1 MEGHRVKGTRKNP
14 ETGAFEPPN
23 SLGVLPWGL
32 TPEQHDKAKKVKDRE
47 AKVKKRHDVT
57 ETFGPNVDTGLEE
70 TLSEKLAPNRTAADA
85 KRPPRQP
92 MNLGARVHIPLSI
105 REEID
110 REGYTAR
117 LCLDKEDRLDRYVEN
132 YWEFHLDANGKQIER
147 RSGNGGRMV
156 LMKLPKELF
165 DEDNRLQQVA
175 RSAKYSNSNLLKAGY
190 DAPNGSVLTDD
201 TMN

>member
-1 MEGHRVKGTRKNP
+1 MEGHRVKGTRRDF
-14 ETGAFEPPN
+14 ETGEYNPPN
-23 SLGVLPWGL
+23 ALGLLPSGL
-32 TPEQHDKAKKVKDRE
+32 TPDEHDTEKKKRDRA

-57 ETFGPNVDTGLEE
+57 ETLGPNVDTGLEE

-92 MNLGARVHIPLSI
+92 MNLGARIYIPLSI
-105 REEID
+105 REEIE

-132 YWEFHLDANGKQIER
+132 YWEFHLDGKGDQIER
-147 RSGNGGRMV
+147 RSGNGNRLV

-175 RSAKYSNSNLLKAGY
+175 RNAKYSNSNLLKAGY

>member
-1 MEGHRVKGTRKNP
+1 MKGQRVKGTRKNP
-14 ETGAFEPPN
+14 ETGSFEAPN

-47 AKVKKRHDVT
+47 DKVKKRHDVT
-57 ETFGPNVDTGLEE
+57 ETFGPGVDTGLEE

-92 MNLGARVHIPLSI
+92 LNVGARLHIPQNI
-105 REEID
+105 RDEIE
-110 REGYTAR
+110 REGYVAR

-132 YWEFHLDANGKQIER
+132 YWEFHLDGKGDQIER
-147 RSGNGGRMV
+147 RSGNGMRLV

-165 DEDNRLQQVA
+165 DEDNRLQQAA
-175 RSAKYSNSNLLKAGY
+175 RDAKFNNSNLLKAGF
-190 DAPNGSVLTDD
+190 DAPNGSVLRDD
-201 TMN
+201 SIN